1 MEREGRGLYV
11 RKRPANPIKQKSE
24 VLDMQ
29 DYLKLQSQRN
39 YVLFVLGISTG
50 YRAGD
55 LVALKVRDVKEALRR
70 GYFYILEGK
79 KKNSKNIRKK
89 NIKPRQVKVVSK
101 LDRILRAYINDKR
114 DYEYMFPSRKGVNKP
129 IQVSQVSRI
138 LKSAGEYLGLDNI
151 TAHSMRKTYAYKI
164 YVENNCEIVVVKELL
179 GHLSIEE
186 TKLYLG
192 LDRELYDNYS
202 EVLNDYLA

>member
-1 MEREGRGLYV
+1 V